1 MNPTELVEAGR
12 RPARVPAVLRER
24 DFRRFWAGQTISLFG
39 DQVTLLALPLVAV
52 LALHANAAQMG
63 YLGGAELIP
72 NLLFSLHAGA
82 WVDRRGRRRQMML
95 ATDLGRAAL
104 LATIPLAYA
113 FHVLTFAQLYVVG
126 FLVGTLSVL
135 FFVSYNTL
143 FVALVPRERYL
154 EANSLLNGS
163 RAISYVGGPSVG
175 GLLVQALSAPGALV
189 VDAVSFLASA
199 FALKSISPVEPPTEK
214 AERGHLKAGIRY
226 ILGSPI
232 VRASLLATATINFFN
247 FVFWA
252 LFILYATR
260 ALGVRPGALSAR
272 VVRAPHPGQRDTCV
286 GRARPI
292 ARASDRPDDT
302 SRRHRSCNGPAHGLL
317 LGAASVGGVI
327 GSIVTGRISRR
338 IGVGPA
344 FILGCVLFPAPL
356 LLVPLAGGGHW
367 RILAFLF
374 AAESLSGFG
383 VMILD
388 ITAGSIKL
396 ALVPDR
402 LRARVTG
409 AYMVVNYGVR
419 PVGALLGGALGTW
432 IGLRPTLWIA
442 TVGAM
447 AGVLWLI
454 GSPFLQLRDLPEAD
468 A

>member
-1 MNPTELVEAGR
+1 MNPTELAEAPR
-12 RPARVPAVLRER
+12 PPARVPAVLRER

-104 LATIPLAYA
+104 LATIPIAYA

-143 FVALVPRERYL
+143 FVALVPRDRYL
-154 EANSLLNGS
+154 EANALLNGS

-189 VDAVSFLASA
+189 VDAVSFIASA
-199 FALKSISPVEPPTEK
+199 LALKSISPIEPPTEK

-260 ALGVRPGALSAR
+260 TLGVRPGAL
-272 VVRAPHPGQRDTCV
+272 
-286 GRARPI
+286 
-292 ARASDRPDDT
+292 
-302 SRRHRSCNGPAHGLL
+302 GLV

-338 IGVGPA
+338 LGVGPA

-356 LLVPLAGGGHW
+356 VLVPLAGGGHW

-388 ITAGSIKL
+388 ITSGSIKA

-442 TVGAM
+442 SVGAI

-454 GSPFLQLRDLPEAD
+454 GSPFLRLRDLPEAD